1 MVFKTTTTTVINCD
15 YPLRLGLYCSILIS
29 IVVLV
34 AGMCFVSMYLCPV
47 CAIYWF
53 LCAFALCVGVCV
65 SLCVQECA
73 LFVNASLACMCVCA
87 CECACTPVNLS
98 VRVAVLALYDRVWI
112 TRSSGAIK
120 PRAVR
125 QDGSWND
132 HREAVLLFPRQ
143 PSPWEAEELLSL
155 CLQGPEG

>member
-73 LFVNASLACMCVCA
+73 LFVNASLACMCVY
-87 CECACTPVNLS
+87 
-98 VRVAVLALYDRVWI
+98 VRVCV
-112 TRSSGAIK
+112 
-120 PRAVR
+120 RAR
-125 QDGSWND
+125 
-132 HREAVLLFPRQ
+132 P
-143 PSPWEAEELLSL
+143 
-155 CLQGPEG
+155 